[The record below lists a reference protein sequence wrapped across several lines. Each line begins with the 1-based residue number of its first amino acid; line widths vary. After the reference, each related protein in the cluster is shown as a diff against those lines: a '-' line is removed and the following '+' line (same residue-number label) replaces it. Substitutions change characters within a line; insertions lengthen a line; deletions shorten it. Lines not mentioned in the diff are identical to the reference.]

1 LSTGRTLRLPASHQI
16 EDRYESLLAALDKVA

>member
-1 LSTGRTLRLPASHQI
+1 LRLPASHQI